1 MRRAKSDGLDA
12 RKLLTML
19 VRYHAGERKVWSV
32 VRVPT
37 VEEEDRRQLHRE
49 LRTLKKERTRTTNRI
64 KGLLANQ
71 GIRLEKNGDLRQRLG
86 RLRQWDGAPLP
97 AGLVARL
104 QRGGAHAGV
113 LHGEIFGVERGR
125 RAGLGGGGGP
135 AVREGRGGGV

>member
-1 MRRAKSDGLDA
+1 
-12 RKLLTML
+12 ML

-86 RLRQWDGAPLP
+86 RLRRWDGAPLP
-97 AGLVARL
+97 AGLLARL
-104 QRGGAHAGV
+104 EREWEHAGV
-113 LHGEIFGVERGR
+113 LHGKVLGVERER
-125 RAGLGGGGGP
+125 RQGIVEGG
-135 AVREGRGGGV
+135 